1 MAAITINVASHEVLR
16 IRRQHGAAFATV
28 ARLLHAC
35 PRCAAESETSRPFC
49 PECGTAFVDVVAATA
64 VVPIAAASLGG
75 SNLVGATI
83 DNAFVVESVLGGGAF
98 GTVYKGRQLGLD
110 RPVAIKVPTSAI
122 AADPVMAKR
131 FAREA
136 RSAARITHP
145 GVVAIYAVGELTD
158 GRPYLAMQFV
168 DGQSLDRILA
178 DGALPPAR
186 ALAIIRAIGSA
197 LAETH
202 AADVVHRDLKPSNIV
217 WRRDRHGDD
226 LITIV
231 DFGIAASKP
240 GATADSTR
248 LTHDGVVGTPSYM
261 SPEQA
266 HGDAVDARSDLYAV
280 GCLLYELVTGAP
292 PFEGNGLEVL
302 MAHMAQVAPAPST
315 KHAGIPATIDALCAK
330 LLAKKPDD
338 RLQTADA
345 LVAAVDAALAD
356 ARTRRSSKIT
366 KIATAPAR
374 SSRRFVIGASI
385 GAALLAVAAGVGAH
399 MIVHD
404 QRGEEPRDE
413 ANDTPNTPITPGGTD
428 RRAFDLDD
436 GELVMHVLVPDPIH
450 AGALIRPHLE
460 IRNKLGQPVR
470 AAELVVTIE
479 DDHGQTK
486 GLSAKPHKGDGH
498 YDFSY
503 AFPRAGHYTLRVF
516 PPSVDSSFEI
526 PLDVG
531 T

>member
-1 MAAITINVASHEVLR
+1 M
-16 IRRQHGAAFATV
+16 
-28 ARLLHAC
+28 LHAC
-35 PRCAAESETSRPFC
+35 PRCTAQSETSRQFC
-49 PECGTAFVDVVAATA
+49 PECGTAFVDGIDGVAATA
-64 VVPIAAASLGG
+64 VLPITAATSLGG
-75 SNLVGATI
+75 SNLVGTTI
-83 DNAFVVESVLGGGAF
+83 DNAFIVDSVLGGGAF

-145 GVVAIYAVGELTD
+145 GVVAIYAVGELAD
-158 GRPYLAMQFV
+158 ARPYLAMQFV
-168 DGQSLDRILA
+168 DGQSLDKILA
-178 DGALPPAR
+178 DGPLLPVR
-186 ALAIIRAIGSA
+186 ALAIIRSIGSA

-240 GATADSTR
+240 GATADTTR

-266 HGDAVDARSDLYAV
+266 HGDIVDARSDLYAV

-302 MAHMAQVAPAPST
+302 MAHMAQVPPAPST

-338 RLQTADA
+338 RLQSADA

-356 ARTRRSSKIT
+356 ARPRRSSKIT
-366 KIATAPAR
+366 SAPPPAK
-374 SSRRFVIGASI
+374 SSRRFAIGASI
-385 GAALLAVAAGVGAH
+385 AAALLAVAAGVGAH
-399 MIVHD
+399 MIVHGGD
-404 QRGEEPRDE
+404 QTRDE
-413 ANDTPNTPITPGGTD
+413 ANDTPNTPVTPSGAD

-450 AGALIRPHLE
+450 AGTLIRPHLE

-516 PPSVDSSFEI
+516 
-526 PLDVG
+526 
-531 T
+531 

>member
-1 MAAITINVASHEVLR
+1 
-16 IRRQHGAAFATV
+16 
-28 ARLLHAC
+28 
-35 PRCAAESETSRPFC
+35 
-49 PECGTAFVDVVAATA
+49 VVAAT
-64 VVPIAAASLGG
+64 VIVPIAANGGAAPSTSLGG

-83 DNAFVVESVLGGGAF
+83 DNAFTVDSVLGGGAF

-122 AADPVMAKR
+122 ASDPVMAKR

-145 GVVAIYAVGELTD
+145 GVVAIYAVGELVD

-168 DGQSLDRILA
+168 DGQSLDKILA
-178 DGALPPAR
+178 DGPLPPAR

-240 GATADSTR
+240 GATADTTR

-266 HGDAVDARSDLYAV
+266 HGDTVDARSDLYAV

-292 PFEGNGLEVL
+292 PFDGNGLDVL
-302 MAHMAQVAPAPST
+302 MAHMAQVPPAPST
-315 KHAGIPATIDALCAK
+315 KHAGIPPAIDALCAK
-330 LLAKKPDD
+330 LLAKKQDD

-366 KIATAPAR
+366 KVTTPPVAKPSLR
-374 SSRRFVIGASI
+374 LVIGASLGAI
-385 GAALLAVAAGVGAH
+385 GLAVAAGIVTH
-399 MIVHD
+399 MIVHH
-404 QRGEEPRDE
+404 GEDTRDE
-413 ANDTPNTPITPGGTD
+413 AKDTPNTPITPGGSD

-479 DDHGQTK
+479 DDRGQTK

-531 T
+531 S

>member
-1 MAAITINVASHEVLR
+1 M
-16 IRRQHGAAFATV
+16 
-28 ARLLHAC
+28 
-35 PRCAAESETSRPFC
+35 
-49 PECGTAFVDVVAATA
+49 
-64 VVPIAAASLGG
+64 VPIAASTSLGG

-83 DNAFVVESVLGGGAF
+83 DNAFAVDSVIGGGAF

-122 AADPVMAKR
+122 ASDPVMAKR

-145 GVVAIYAVGELTD
+145 GVVAIYAVGELAD

-168 DGQSLDRILA
+168 AGQSLDKILA
-178 DGALPPAR
+178 DGPLPPAR

-266 HGDAVDARSDLYAV
+266 HGDTVDARSDLYAV

-292 PFEGNGLEVL
+292 PFDGNGLDVL
-302 MAHMAQVAPAPST
+302 MAHMAVIPPAPST
-315 KHAGIPATIDALCAK
+315 KHAGIPPAID
-330 LLAKKPDD
+330 
-338 RLQTADA
+338 
-345 LVAAVDAALAD
+345 
-356 ARTRRSSKIT
+356 
-366 KIATAPAR
+366 
-374 SSRRFVIGASI
+374 
-385 GAALLAVAAGVGAH
+385 
-399 MIVHD
+399 
-404 QRGEEPRDE
+404 
-413 ANDTPNTPITPGGTD
+413 
-428 RRAFDLDD
+428 
-436 GELVMHVLVPDPIH
+436 VL
-450 AGALIRPHLE
+450 
-460 IRNKLGQPVR
+460 
-470 AAELVVTIE
+470 
-479 DDHGQTK
+479 
-486 GLSAKPHKGDGH
+486 
-498 YDFSY
+498 
-503 AFPRAGHYTLRVF
+503 
-516 PPSVDSSFEI
+516 
-526 PLDVG
+526 
-531 T
+531 